1 MNNVKIENEQGK
13 KPEPVAL
20 LDCGQATKVTKGM
33 PYFSAWEMS
42 PPPWDTSFF

>member
-20 LDCGQATKVTKGM
+20 LDCGQATKVTKGVSF
-33 PYFSAWEMS
+33 FSAWEMS